1 MFTNALWNSDTI
13 GGQNKKSPRLTL
25 ERKLFI
31 GKKTP
36 DALDELFDLL
46 SKAWQEVRNVET
58 TTIKLTKI
66 GNVSKVDASYGDIP

>member
-1 MFTNALWNSDTI
+1 M
-13 GGQNKKSPRLTL
+13 
-25 ERKLFI
+25 ERKLFV

-36 DALDELFDLL
+36 DTLDEFFDLL

-66 GNVSKVDASYGDIP
+66 GNVSKVDASYGDVP